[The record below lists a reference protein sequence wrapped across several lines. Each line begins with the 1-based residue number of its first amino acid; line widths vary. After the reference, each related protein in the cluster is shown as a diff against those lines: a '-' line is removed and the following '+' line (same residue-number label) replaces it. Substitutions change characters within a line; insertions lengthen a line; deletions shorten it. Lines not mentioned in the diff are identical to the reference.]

1 MRVGQRVLIHAA
13 AGGLGHVAVQ
23 IAKAYGAYVIG
34 TARTGNHEF
43 LRDHGADELIDYTAV
58 DFTDT
63 IRDVDIA
70 LTPSVAIT
78 AHDRSKSCGLSEGRL
93 PMQLCGQ
100 RCRVQR
106 LTCSHNGLNQVIRN
120 QSQRLQS
127 E

>member
-63 IRDVDIA
+63 IRDVDIVLDTIGGDYGARSLQVLRTQRRTTPDAA
-70 LTPSVAIT
+70 LRPAMPSATP
-78 AHDRSKSCGLSEGRL
+78 HLL
-93 PMQLCGQ
+93 P
-100 RCRVQR
+100 
-106 LTCSHNGLNQVIRN
+106 
-120 QSQRLQS
+120 
-127 E
+127 